1 MHFVI
6 RLLITAAS
14 LWVAVKLVP
23 GINYHGTWPGLLGV
37 ALIFGLVNAIIRP
50 ILFLLTC
57 PLVFLT
63 LGLFVFVLN
72 AVMLLLTSAISHRL
86 GFEFVVTGFIPALI
100 GAIVVGI
107 TSALLNT
114 FVTEE
119 PRRHPRRHPQE
130 RIE

>member
-1 MHFVI
+1 MRFLI

-23 GINYHGTWPGLLGV
+23 GINYHGPWTGLLGV
-37 ALIFGLVNAIIRP
+37 ALVFGLVNAIIRP

-63 LGLFVFVLN
+63 LGLFVLVLN
-72 AVMLLLTSAISHRL
+72 GVMLLLTSAIAHRL
-86 GFEFVVTGFIPALI
+86 GFGFVVTGFIPAII

-107 TSALLNT
+107 TSAILNT
-114 FVTEE
+114 FVGDQRKE
-119 PRRHPRRHPQE
+119 PVKEH
-130 RIE
+130 RITIDD